1 MADLP
6 NISQITLPN
15 GTTYNIKDAKARADI
30 ENIQNAIAGGVTFI
44 GETSTQLSDG
54 STTSTIVINGENV
67 TAGKGNLVVSGNKE
81 YVFDGTKWI
90 EMGDLT
96 ALGDLAW
103 KDSVTAS
110 YTPAGTVS
118 QPTFTGSELTST
130 GSFTPSGGITNTVD
144 STSTNGTA
152 IITAVTSTTNGS
164 PLTTTGTQ
172 AQYVIGADFTG
183 TSGSVSVTGTPAG
196 TVSQPTFTGSELTST
211 GSFTPSGNI
220 DLGTN
225 TTITD
230 GVKYIEAVST
240 STNGYPLVTIST
252 TDVTTNTHGYCIK
265 ADFTGSSDTV
275 SVTGTPSGSVSI
287 STGNGTAN
295 YTPAGSVSAPTISVA
310 TAGSTTTVNSITAV
324 GTLPSLG
331 ATVTDEVLTLSWD
344 AGTLPTKGAN
354 TTVKTGDASYSATAP
369 TFTGTGAE
377 LVGSFTGTSLTSTGS
392 FTPDGVVKF
401 KRGQAVMNG
410 SGQSAYW
417 TISWQSA
424 LDCISLSSVLTAGTT
439 KYFHPSFTGTSG
451 SVSVT
456 GTPEGTVSQPTFSGS
471 ELTSTGSFTSAGTIK
486 FKAATSA
493 SAWGTAA
500 SYLKLGTVLTAG
512 TSKYLHSAFTGTSGS
527 VSVTGTPSGT
537 VSQPTFSGTAASITS
552 T

>member
-1 MADLP
+1 M
-6 NISQITLPN
+6 
-15 GTTYNIKDAKARADI
+15 
-30 ENIQNAIAGGVTFI
+30 
-44 GETSTQLSDG
+44 
-54 STTSTIVINGENV
+54 
-67 TAGKGNLVVSGNKE
+67 
-81 YVFDGTKWI
+81 
-90 EMGDLT
+90 
-96 ALGDLAW
+96 
-103 KDSVTAS
+103 
-110 YTPAGTVS
+110 
-118 QPTFTGSELTST
+118 
-130 GSFTPSGGITNTVD
+130 
-144 STSTNGTA
+144 
-152 IITAVTSTTNGS
+152 
-164 PLTTTGTQ
+164 
-172 AQYVIGADFTG
+172 
-183 TSGSVSVTGTPAG
+183 
-196 TVSQPTFTGSELTST
+196 
-211 GSFTPSGNI
+211 
-220 DLGTN
+220 
-225 TTITD
+225 
-230 GVKYIEAVST
+230 
-240 STNGYPLVTIST
+240 
-252 TDVTTNTHGYCIK
+252 
-265 ADFTGSSDTV
+265 
-275 SVTGTPSGSVSI
+275 SI

-471 ELTSTGSFTSAGTIK
+471 ELTSTGSFTPAGTIKFKAATSASAWGTAASYLKLGTVLTAGTSKYLHSAFTGTSGSVSVTGTPEGTVSQPTFSGSELTSTGSFTSAGTIK